1 MNNVL
6 LPEWYPQSAVLMTW
20 PHQHTDWKPQ
30 LPAVEPVFVEIVS
43 QIAKRQA
50 VILVCYNEVLKEHI
64 QSLLPPHL
72 LTRIHFYLLASDDTW
87 ARDYGPLTVYDG
99 QKFRLLD
106 FTFNGWGN
114 KFSAARD
121 NAITQQLHQQG
132 AFGATEIET
141 LDFILEGGSV
151 ETDGQ
156 GTLLT
161 TERCLLAKTR
171 NAHLTRDAIEK
182 KLLDTLGMRR
192 FLWLKHGFLRGD
204 DTDSHIDT
212 LARFT
217 DSQTICYVSCD
228 DSKDEHYKE
237 LNLMQQELA
246 EFKDDQGNPY
256 RLVPL
261 PWPAAKYDA
270 KNQRLPASYANFLI
284 INEAVLVPTY
294 RDEMD
299 KTALNQLQQCF
310 PNYEIIGI
318 DCLPVIAQ
326 GGSLHCLTMQLYNY
340 INVGRIRCRD
350 PIQHRNPPKTVIHQI

>member
-1 MNNVL
+1 MNNRL
-6 LPEWYPQSAVLMTW
+6 IPEWYPQRAVLMTW
-20 PHQHTDWKPQ
+20 PHQHSDWQSQ
-30 LPAVEPVFVEIVS
+30 LPAVEPAFVEIAS
-43 QIAKRQA
+43 QIAKRQN
-50 VILVCYNEVLKEHI
+50 VILVCYDEILKQHI
-64 QSLLPPHL
+64 QSLLPSHL
-72 LTRIHFYLLASDDTW
+72 LTQIHFYLLPSDDTW
-87 ARDYGPLTVYDG
+87 ARDYGPITVYDG

-106 FTFNGWGN
+106 FTFNAWGN
-114 KFSAARD
+114 KFSAAQD

-132 AFGATEIET
+132 AFGSIEMET
-141 LDFILEGGSV
+141 LDFVLEGGSI

-161 TERCLLAKTR
+161 TERCLLANTR
-171 NAHLTRDAIEK
+171 NTHLTRETIEK
-182 KLLDTLGMRR
+182 TLSHTLGIQR

-217 DSQTICYVSCD
+217 DPQTICYVSCD
-228 DSKDEHYKE
+228 DLRDEHYQE

-246 EFKDDQGNPY
+246 QFKDHQGNPY

-261 PWPAAKYDA
+261 PWPSAKYDA

-284 INEAVLVPTY
+284 INGAVLVPTY
-294 RDEMD
+294 RDPMD
-299 KTALNQLQQCF
+299 EKALSQLQQCF

-326 GGSLHCLTMQLYNY
+326 GGSLHCLTMELF
-340 INVGRIRCRD
+340 D
-350 PIQHRNPPKTVIHQI
+350 PHRVM